1 LNSVGTRF
9 SPLVK
14 SSVAHLNNTKFKS
27 KQLKVK
33 ALVNGSRYLT
43 ILAQLRTTTRSIS
56 SKVKNLKAA
65 RDTYSDLVPKTLSA
79 IQSSHRKRELMLLVQ
94 EAMFHKDLICIFIT
108 LQVKLALNGTTL
120 MRLKILSPV
129 TRLR

>member
-1 LNSVGTRF
+1 M
-9 SPLVK
+9 
-14 SSVAHLNNTKFKS
+14 NNTKFKS